1 MVRRLL
7 RHQVSFSVEIQYV
20 YTLRNQGCAQEVV
33 QNQQEGEGL
42 GAGMCPLQRVA
53 WKLCGA
59 IPDYLY

>member
-1 MVRRLL
+1 MVRGFQDSSVCLVL
-7 RHQVSFSVEIQYV
+7 RFSTVF
-20 YTLRNQGCAQEVV
+20 TLRNQGCAQEVV

-59 IPDYLY
+59 VPDYLY